1 MAKDPFWEVNN
12 IWWTQSGKNINIS
25 DVNDDVQNLR
35 DSSPEASSSEVSF
48 LM

>member
-35 DSSPEASSSEVSF
+35 DSRGIIIRSVSF

>member
-12 IWWTQSGKNINIS
+12 IWWPSGKNINIL

-35 DSSPEASSSEVSF
+35 DSRGIIIRSVSF